1 MNRFAPLVALWQV
14 GLWVALAAS
23 PCWSQE
29 STSCA
34 EAREFVVPD
43 LDELAAETIPW
54 RTTFRQGALEADALD
69 RPVLLWAM
77 NGHPLG
83 CT

>member
-1 MNRFAPLVALWQV
+1 MNRFAPLVAPLLMT
-14 GLWVALAAS
+14 LWVAFAVS
-23 PCWSQE
+23 PCGAQE